1 MINFIYKIGDF
12 VKIAKKHMIY
22 IILGIL
28 LIAGS
33 LTAFTFAYLKTEDI
47 QEEKNI
53 MSTMSCMEV
62 TINGQTEEIKL
73 NNAYPMSE
81 QQGMETMPY
90 TFKVSNKCD
99 TYVEYRIVMSVLS
112 SSTLL
117 NENYIK
123 VSLEGPTVLRPLS
136 LDLLEKESA
145 VIPIENT
152 LNNYVLIKN
161 QFENTEEHT
170 YDFRMWL
177 NQDASEIFEDEDISN
192 KNLKVKLSII
202 AITTTKPDKLKLS
215 SNEEYFLGTTI
226 LRDQIESIEFSTERE
241 VPETAIDSWDVSFNN
256 NKSILAWIEQGTE
269 ENLYKFTI
277 GQNSGVI
284 ANEDSKYLF
293 SNLPNIKVIDLSNL
307 NTRYVTD
314 MSYMFYNIGELS
326 ENTTIIGL
334 QDLDTSSTI
343 DMSYMFSKSKIDNL
357 DLSLWYNNNVVRMN
371 NMFEGTQFQS
381 LRIDKW
387 SNLPNETLN
396 MFDNILPTSKI
407 FVKDSI
413 VKEKLISKVPENI
426 EIITLN

>member
-1 MINFIYKIGDF
+1 MINFIYKIGDY
-12 VKIAKKHMIY
+12 VKITKKYIIY

-28 LIAGS
+28 LIVGS

>member
-1 MINFIYKIGDF
+1 MINFTHKIGDY
-12 VKIAKKHMIY
+12 VKITKKYIIY

-28 LIAGS
+28 LIVGS

-47 QEEKNI
+47 QEEKNV

-73 NNAYPMSE
+73 NNAYPMSI

>member
-12 VKIAKKHMIY
+12 VKIAKKHIIY

-343 DMSYMFSKSKIDNL
+343 DMSYMFSKSKINNL
-357 DLSLWYNNNVVRMN
+357 DLSLWNNNNVVRMN
-371 NMFEGTQFQS
+371 NMFEETQFQS
-381 LRIDKW
+381 LRLDKW